1 MLYGDNM
8 QEVFTYGKRYWYPHL
23 TQDHISIWEKFIA
36 EFPDAYD
43 YCQYDL
49 EIGQIPDF
57 VTGHDDQRM
66 RGQANLYQRKIDVV
80 GFKGD
85 QIDLIEIKPHA
96 GLSSLG
102 QINGYKALY
111 QRDFSPAVV
120 PKAIVVTDRIDDDVA
135 HAAYAQGVQIIVV

>member
-8 QEVFTYGKRYWYPHL
+8 QEVFNYEKRYWYPHL
-23 TQDHISIWEKFIA
+23 TQDHITIWEKFITQ
-36 EFPDAYD
+36 FPNVYD
-43 YCQYDL
+43 YVQYDL
-49 EIGQIPDF
+49 EIGQVPEF
-57 VTGHDDQRM
+57 VTSHPDKSMQ
-66 RGQANLYQRKIDVV
+66 GQANLYQRKIDVV

-111 QRDFSPAVV
+111 QRDFNPPVV
-120 PKAIVVTDRIDDDVA
+120 PKAIVITDQTDQDTT
-135 HAAYAQGVQIIVV
+135 HAAYAQNVTIIVV